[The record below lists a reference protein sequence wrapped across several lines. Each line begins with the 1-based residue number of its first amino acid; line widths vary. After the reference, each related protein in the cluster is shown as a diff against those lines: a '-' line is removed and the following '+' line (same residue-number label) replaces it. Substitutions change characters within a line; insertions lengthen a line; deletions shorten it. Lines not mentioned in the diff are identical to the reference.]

1 MTLFDSATMSSLVE
15 ENGTY
20 VYQGNKTIDATSN
33 TANPPY
39 IVISGSKIRINF
51 STNSQ
56 LDSWWFQFCGTISDF
71 VFVGSSYN
79 ANEYISYFRNGL
91 QGCPLRNLYV

>member
-1 MTLFDSATMSSLVE
+1 MSSLIE

-39 IVISGSKIRINF
+39 IVISGGKISINF
-51 STNSQ
+51 SN
-56 LDSWWFQFCGTISDF
+56 
-71 VFVGSSYN
+71 N
-79 ANEYISYFRNGL
+79 
-91 QGCPLRNLYV
+91 